1 MKNGRKGTH
10 EGRQKVTHRFEPAKT
25 RTETQIE
32 HPSTMSPASN
42 TSKVTLRCGAVPR
55 GAVPRGAVPR
65 GAKVGRVA
73 PKSRKVEGRTLEA
86 ANRP

>member
-42 TSKVTLRCGAVPR
+42 TSKETLRC